1 MIIYANTFYGIPFI
15 QAIFEDE
22 HVFMEEFCT
31 PEEFANDDYCTKAK
45 EMVGTMW
52 TIGTIFSCSGPI
64 IFGTLQQLIGSHW
77 TRFVAL
83 NFADY
88 FVIYICQVLRAG
100 SARCKLQ
107 LEQTFEKQICYKS
120 NY

>member
-22 HVFMEEFCT
+22 KVFMEEFCT
-31 PEEFANDDYCTKAK
+31 PEQFAKDEYCPEARS
-45 EMVGTMW
+45 MVGTMW

-83 NFADY
+83 NFANY
-88 FVIYICQVLRAG
+88 FVIHICQVLRAG
-100 SARCKLQ
+100 SARCNKNKL
-107 LEQTFEKQICYKS
+107 LKT
-120 NY
+120 